1 MTLVEQE
8 LRFCTL
14 PDGARLAYA
23 LAGNGPPLVL
33 IPGWVSHLEL
43 SWPPLRDAAGPLL
56 ARRRLVRYDK
66 RGTGLS
72 DRELPD
78 ASLAAR
84 LRDFEALIEH
94 LGLQRFSVYATSA
107 GGPIAMSYAA
117 GHPERIDRLVLNG
130 SFARGDAVA
139 GRRQTS
145 GALAGLVRAEWGLAS
160 AALTELFI
168 PGASTEE
175 REAFAQAQRLSA
187 DAETAAALLEATAEV
202 DVTELLPKVAA
213 PSLVVHVKGD
223 RAVPFEFGREVAA
236 GIPGARLLAIEGDRH
251 TPAPDAERDLWRSIG
266 DFLLEG
272 EAPLV
277 PAETPK
283 RVGDLSERET
293 EVLRLLAQ
301 GHTNQQIAD
310 TLVISLNT
318 AAHHVANVL
327 AKTGAENRTQA
338 AAWAHRQGVV

>member
-1 MTLVEQE
+1 MTLAEQE

-23 LAGNGPPLVL
+23 LAGAGPPLVI

-43 SWPPLRDAAGPLL
+43 SWPSLREAAGPL
-56 ARRRLVRYDK
+56 ATRRRLIRYDK

-72 DRELPD
+72 DRQLSD
-78 ASLAAR
+78 ASLEAR
-84 LRDFEALIEH
+84 LQDFEALVKH

-107 GGPIAMSYAA
+107 GGPVAMSYAA
-117 GHPERIDRLVLNG
+117 NHPERVERLVLHG
-130 SFARGDAVA
+130 TFARGDGVA

-168 PGASTEE
+168 PGASSEE
-175 REAFAQAQRLSA
+175 REAFARMQRLSA
-187 DAETAAALLEATAEV
+187 DAETAASLLEATSEV
-202 DVTELLPKVAA
+202 DVTALLPKIAA
-213 PSLVVHVKGD
+213 PALVVHVKGD

-236 GIPGARLLAIEGDRH
+236 GIPGARLLALEGERH
-251 TPAPDAERDLWRSIG
+251 AHTLESERAVWQAIG
-266 DFLLEG
+266 EFLLEG
-272 EAPLV
+272 EPPLAQV
-277 PAETPK
+277 EAPK

-293 EVLRLLAQ
+293 EVLRLIAQ

-310 TLVISLNT
+310 ALVISLNT
-318 AAHHVANVL
+318 VAHHVANVL
-327 AKTGAENRTQA
+327 AKIGVENRTQA
-338 AAWAHRQGVV
+338 AAWAHRQGLA

>member
-8 LRFCTL
+8 LRFCTM

-23 LAGNGPPLVL
+23 LAGDGPPLVV

-43 SWPPLRDAAGPLL
+43 SWTSLRDAVAPLA
-56 ARRRLVRYDK
+56 ARRRLIRYDK

-84 LRDFEALIEH
+84 MRDFEALVEH

-117 GHPERIDRLVLNG
+117 MHPERVERLVLHG
-130 SFARGDAVA
+130 TFARGDGVA

-168 PGASTEE
+168 PGASAEE
-175 REAFAQAQRLSA
+175 REAFARTQRLSA
-187 DAETAAALLEATAEV
+187 DAETAASLLEATAEV
-202 DVTELLPKVAA
+202 DVTALLPKIAA
-213 PSLVVHVKGD
+213 PTLVVHVKGD

-236 GIPGARLLAIEGDRH
+236 GIPGARLLALEGDRH
-251 TPAPDAERDLWRSIG
+251 AHTPAVRARRSG
-266 DFLLEG
+266 
-272 EAPLV
+272 
-277 PAETPK
+277 
-283 RVGDLSERET
+283 RR
-293 EVLRLLAQ
+293 
-301 GHTNQQIAD
+301 
-310 TLVISLNT
+310 
-318 AAHHVANVL
+318 
-327 AKTGAENRTQA
+327 
-338 AAWAHRQGVV
+338 